1 MSSSRPCPAF
11 SRGSSPPSPDRPLT
25 VALSPP
31 LPASSFLFPHSSNCH
46 ANSFRLE
53 AISFFQKHNVTVH
66 SYGRC
71 LNNQPDTHKDDRL
84 PHVKFSLAFENSEEV
99 DYVTEKYFQA
109 LNFGA
114 VPVVIG
120 APNILDYA
128 PSENSII
135 HIENQSALPRV
146 VAQMQALM
154 ADDHAYDAM
163 LAWKAR
169 GPSDQFLALVD
180 VGTVAPECRLCLYLA
195 DRVRR
200 GEAFKDRAK
209 AKEDGYR
216 RPCACRPQE
225 EGGEGGSNG
234 VIHHLYVRERFTF
247 EYRSLFLTEP
257 FTVAKLHA
265 TLLALYGSE
274 YRPVWTRKRPS
285 YRKKSPDGSWDMAYV
300 PIKIHKVYPAG
311 ITTKEALY
319 GQIPDAF
326 SVVGNRTMD
335 QALRRWVKQNPC
347 GEIEVTFV

>member
-1 MSSSRPCPAF
+1 M
-11 SRGSSPPSPDRPLT
+11 
-25 VALSPP
+25 
-31 LPASSFLFPHSSNCH
+31 
-46 ANSFRLE
+46 
-53 AISFFQKHNVTVH
+53 
-66 SYGRC
+66 
-71 LNNQPDTHKDDRL
+71 
-84 PHVKFSLAFENSEEV
+84 KFSLAFENSEEV

-274 YRPVWTRKRPS
+274 HRPVWTRKRPS

-347 GEIEVTFV
+347 GEIEVIFV